1 MKFGTGLW
9 FPASGLILL
18 GAGLAYLIACKFRP
32 KNFQPRVQPLPLIR
46 NLNRAD
52 MCAGTLDATQVKA
65 AVLYGK
71 CGACGLE
78 HGSDA
83 ARDGNKQA
91 CIDALLAKMPKRGEH
106 GRFAKRP

>member
-18 GAGLAYLIACKFRP
+18 GAGLAYLLACKFRP
-32 KNFQPRVQPLPLIR
+32 TKEPDISDYKLAPLDMNAPLEGAR
-46 NLNRAD
+46 RFFGE
-52 MCAGTLDATQVKA
+52 CHV
-65 AVLYGK
+65 
-71 CGACGLE
+71 CGQT